1 MAELV
6 EGVIVR
12 MGGRDWTIP
21 PLTFKQLR
29 RLQPQLERL
38 ARINAA
44 ATPEQIGAV
53 SEIVQAALSRNYPE
67 ITVEEVEDM
76 LDLGNAG
83 RVITAILSGSGL
95 VPGEVRPGSV

>member
-1 MAELV
+1 MAELLDGAV
-6 EGVIVR
+6 VR
-12 MGGRDWTIP
+12 MGGRDWTVP
-21 PLTFKQLR
+21 PLTFRQLR

-53 SEIVQAALSRNYPE
+53 SEIVQAALSRNYPD
-67 ITVEEVEDM
+67 ITVDEVEDM

-95 VPGEVRPGSV
+95 VPGEAQPGSV

>member
-1 MAELV
+1 MAELFD
-6 EGVIVR
+6 GATVR
-12 MGGRDWTIP
+12 MGGRDWTVP
-21 PLTFKQLR
+21 PLTFRQLR

-53 SEIVQAALSRNYPE
+53 SEIVQAALSRNYPD
-67 ITVEEVEDM
+67 ITVDEVEDM

-83 RVITAILSGSGL
+83 RVIAAILSSSGL
-95 VPGEVRPGSV
+95 VPGEARPGSV